1 MAEQPP
7 DDEKNTEKPNK
18 NERPSSEGLSK
29 DNGIVILQER
39 DIPFEEERPPNF
51 SPHYSVTVHHVRK
64 ESEKEDQEE

>member
-7 DDEKNTEKPNK
+7 NDEKNIEERNK
-18 NERPSSEGLSK
+18 DKRASSEDLSN
-29 DNGIVILQER
+29 DNRIVILQER

-64 ESEKEDQEE
+64 ESEKENQEE